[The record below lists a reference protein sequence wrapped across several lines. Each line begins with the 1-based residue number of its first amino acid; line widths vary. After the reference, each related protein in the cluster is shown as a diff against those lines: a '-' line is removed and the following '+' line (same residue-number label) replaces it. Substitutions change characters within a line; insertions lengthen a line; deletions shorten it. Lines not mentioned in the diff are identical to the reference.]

1 MTTIAYKDGVIAYDS
16 RMTAYNIVVD
26 DNYNKLFQNNDV
38 SLFYCG
44 DVGDIE
50 DFLRFYFD
58 SEVPSRQLDCEALVV
73 KSGNLHCVDVVSD
86 GNDFRIRKMPLR
98 KDNHYAIGSG
108 TKLSLAAMDMG
119 ACSYDAVKLA
129 CSRDIYSGGVIRTFK
144 FP

>member
-1 MTTIAYKDGVIAYDS
+1 MTTIAYKDGIIAYDS
-16 RMTAYNIVVD
+16 RMTAYNVVVD
-26 DNYNKLFQNNDV
+26 DNFNKLFQNNGV
-38 SLFYCG
+38 SLLYCG

-58 SEVPSRQLDCEALVV
+58 NEIPSRQLDCEALVV
-73 KSGNLHCVDVVSD
+73 TLDKFHCVDVVSD
-86 GNDFRIRKMPLR
+86 GEDYRIRKIPLR

-129 CSRDIYSGGVIRTFK
+129 CSRDIYSGGKIRTFTL
-144 FP
+144 P